1 MKKLFLPFSLSL
13 ATALCAL
20 PVSAGSDSGFYIG
33 GGIGRSSVELD
44 AELADFDE
52 DATGYKILAGYN
64 FGLVPLVDLAVEADY
79 RDFGSFETA
88 GGAVETD
95 ATAFNVY
102 GLAGLNFGL
111 IGVFAKLGY
120 SDVEVDADLGDFSFS
135 DSESAN
141 SWGLG
146 AKIHLTSFAI
156 RAEYETFDVDEVDDL
171 SMLSVSGTITF

>member
-1 MKKLFLPFSLSL
+1 MKKLFIPFSLL
-13 ATALCAL
+13 LITALYSLTA
-20 PVSAGSDSGFYIG
+20 SAGSDSGFYIG
-33 GGIGRSSVELD
+33 GGIGRSSVEID
-44 AELADFDE
+44 PQLADFDE

-79 RDFGSFETA
+79 RDFGTFETS

-120 SDVEVDADLGDFSFS
+120 SDVEVDGDVGDFSLS
-135 DSESAN
+135 DDSTN

-146 AKIHLTSFAI
+146 AKIYLTSFTI
-156 RAEYETFDVDEVDDL
+156 RAEYETFDVDEFDDL

>member
-1 MKKLFLPFSLSL
+1 MKKLFIPFSLL
-13 ATALCAL
+13 LIATLCSVTA
-20 PVSAGSDSGFYIG
+20 SAGSDSGFYIG
-33 GGIGRSSVELD
+33 GGIGRSSVEIDNQLV
-44 AELADFDE
+44 DFDE

-64 FGLVPLVDLAVEADY
+64 FGLVPLIDLAVEADY

-102 GLAGLNFGL
+102 GLAGLNFAL

-120 SDVEVDADLGDFSFS
+120 SDVEMDADLGDFNIND
-135 DSESAN
+135 DSTN

-146 AKIHLTSFAI
+146 AKIYLASFTI
-156 RAEYETFDVDEVDDL
+156 RAEYETFNVDEVDDL
-171 SMLSVSGTITF
+171 SMLSVSGIITF

>member
-1 MKKLFLPFSLSL
+1 MKKLFIPFSLLLTTPLYSL
-13 ATALCAL
+13 TA
-20 PVSAGSDSGFYIG
+20 SAGSDSGVYVG
-33 GGIGRSSVELD
+33 GGIGRSSVEINTQ
-44 AELADFDE
+44 LADFDE

-79 RDFGSFETA
+79 RDFGTFETA

-120 SDVEVDADLGDFSFS
+120 SDVEVDADLGDFSLNDS
-135 DSESAN
+135 DSAN

-146 AKIHLTSFAI
+146 AKVYLTSFSI
-156 RAEYETFDVDEVDDL
+156 RAEYEKFDVDEVDDL
-171 SMLSVSGTITF
+171 SMLSVSGTLTF